1 MKRNKLFTLAS
12 AALISAGMGL
22 SSCSDWLDLSPIDY
36 YGAGNFWQTEDQ
48 AMGNLTAIM
57 NAFRSS
63 SFQTLIL
70 YGEMRGGAY
79 TTFDG
84 GSDGSSLYQGTLRTQ
99 NLSQTNYGI
108 GNFGGYWQQI
118 GALNLF
124 IANVENAN
132 YFSDEDTK
140 NYCLG
145 MALGMRAYYYFVMYR
160 AYGGVPLRLTPE
172 VENGNYDQSALYLAR
187 ATASETMTQIKSDVN
202 RSLEYF
208 GNQTSFNFNGS
219 SSNAKY
225 YWSKAA
231 SEMLAGEIYLWN
243 AKVATGDQPATPAD
257 LTTAKEHFTNV
268 LQDYNLELQDN
279 FADVFSPANK
289 QNSEII
295 FAMPYDENEATNGN
309 LQYYMYSTNSGSTI
323 GAGYDSDGNLWGNPI
338 MVAQTQHRYQYA
350 NALWYQ
356 FDAEDTRRDTTFVTS
371 WHDQAATQLRGTF
384 VTKNLGSV
392 LSTTGFH
399 CYNGDQPVYRL
410 PLAYLSLAEIANME
424 GDNASVEYY
433 VNLVRERAYGDN
445 WDRAVYG
452 YTAGTFVQNEVAIL
466 HEKDKEFVQEGQR
479 WYDVRRM
486 TVDPACGETDHLL
499 FHEEGHIAY
508 GLTIT
513 ENMKELS
520 DAPWGTGEGQ
530 KIPPE
535 IVVEPILS
543 PTLAYRALWPLSS
556 SDLSNDPELTQTPG
570 YEMSEEGE

>member
-1 MKRNKLFTLAS
+1 
-12 AALISAGMGL
+12 
-22 SSCSDWLDLSPIDY
+22 
-36 YGAGNFWQTEDQ
+36 
-48 AMGNLTAIM
+48 MGNLTAIM

-79 TTFDG
+79 TTLDG

-99 NLSQTNYGI
+99 NLSETNYGI

-145 MALGMRAYYYFVMYR
+145 MAFGMRAYYYFVMYR